1 MKIRMENV
9 KSLKKA
15 IEIQEKIFDKD
26 FSQGPFSG
34 TVQELAYSK
43 RVSFSRLFTKSSD
56 KVLSVGCGDGTV
68 VKGVS
73 DAVKRVVAIDI
84 SQQAINVAKK
94 FNNSLN
100 ISYIKKNIEDFNPE
114 EKFNAALL
122 FEVIEHL
129 FQPKEALTK
138 IYNILNDDGIILIS
152 TPNYNRATRR
162 VKKLPIINF
171 IRKLQGKDS
180 ERINCDHFQEY
191 TYKQLEVFLK
201 DAGFTIIR
209 REGIIF
215 WTNTVG
221 GSIGKELRWLQKIN
235 FYLGSLFPSIAG
247 HMYIAAQKNQRRKH

>member
-1 MKIRMENV
+1 MKDV

-34 TVQELAYSK
+34 TVQELAYCK
-43 RVSFSRLFTKSSD
+43 RISFSRLFTKSND
-56 KVLSVGCGDGTV
+56 KVLSVGCGDGTIA
-68 VKGVS
+68 KGVS
-73 DAVKRVVAIDI
+73 DAVKKVVAIDI

-100 ISYIKKNIEDFNPE
+100 IFYVKKNIEDFNPE
-114 EKFNAALL
+114 EKLNIALL
-122 FEVIEHL
+122 FEVVEHL
-129 FQPKEALTK
+129 FQPKEVLSK
-138 IYNILNDDGIILIS
+138 IYNILSDEGIILIS
-152 TPNYNRATRR
+152 TPNYDRATRK

-171 IRKLQGKDS
+171 IRKLQGKNS

-191 TYKQLEVFLK
+191 TYKQLEDFLN
-201 DAGFTIIR
+201 DAGFTVIQ

-215 WTNTVG
+215 WTNTIG
-221 GSIGKELRWLQKIN
+221 GNMCKNIRWLQKIN

-247 HMYIAAQKNQRRKH
+247 HIYIAAQKSKGKRNE